1 MSLWLVDMNQRTK
14 KPGLWS
20 ASWCASCA
28 SCGFKLRASAVVL
41 IELSSLLILRRRGLV
56 GRGLLD
62 RRLRLSS
69 GRRRRGR
76 SGGGL
81 RARRMA
87 ALGRDPL
94 RELRRR
100 GDLDADWHVAMARS
114 AQLGA
119 LAEIDPR
126 A

>member
-20 ASWCASCA
+20 ASSCASCA

-41 IELSSLLILRRRGLV
+41 IELSLLLILRRRGLV

-62 RRLRLSS
+62 GRLRLIS
-69 GRRRRGR
+69 GGRRRGR

-81 RARRMA
+81 RARRVA
-87 ALGRDPL
+87 ALRGDPL
-94 RELRRR
+94 CELRRR
-100 GDLDADWHVAMARS
+100 GDLDADRHVAVARS
-114 AQLGA
+114 
-119 LAEIDPR
+119 
-126 A
+126 